1 MATLEFH
8 TSPDG
13 RVYYSEDGGEQ
24 KRLTK
29 FSSDVYPL
37 LNMIE
42 ERFPECYAR
51 LAMIYRAGARTSKE
65 IDDKTYRMLERFV
78 RCNFGEH
85 DLLSRDIDGLILNF
99 EEVRCPLRGGFCPDE
114 NVICKPKGIIKLS
127 AEEKRVADMYIS
139 GYTCYEIARELNK
152 QVNTI
157 KVQLFRIKNKLGVKR
172 AREIIKILKMHNL

>member
-13 RVYYSEDGGEQ
+13 RVYYSEDGGEL

-65 IDDKTYRMLERFV
+65 IDDRTYRMLERFI

-99 EEVRCPLRGGFCPDE
+99 EEVKCPLRGGFCEDE
-114 NVICKPKGIIKLS
+114 NVICKPKGIVRLS
-127 AEEKRVADMYIS
+127 SEEKRVARMYMN
-139 GYTCYEIARELNK
+139 GYTCHEIAHELNK
-152 QVNTI
+152 QASTI